1 MDTKKLAKVY
11 DVKRSILKR
20 GCGHVIATQDNL
32 DITSGANVGDIYFSR
47 LTEKEIEV
55 ISKKENYI
63 GCGSTGPSSKK
74 FYYLRV
80 SRSYKTASAIK
91 KLKKIDLFLHQSG
104 LCTENIT
111 SKQMDEIV
119 KIACQLSETA
129 IELDDIWTK
138 RVNGESK

>member
-11 DVKRSILKR
+11 DVKRSILEH

-32 DITSGANVGDIYFSR
+32 DITVGANVGDIYFSR

-63 GCGSTGPSSKK
+63 GCGSTGQSSRK

-80 SRSYKTASAIK
+80 SRKYKINSAIK

-104 LCTENIT
+104 LCTKDITQKQINNIVNI
-111 SKQMDEIV
+111 SY
-119 KIACQLSETA
+119 QLSDTA
-129 IELDDIWTK
+129 SELNEIWVK
-138 RVNGESK
+138 QVNGENK